1 MNDEKSKPTANTCT
15 IHARETGKPRA
26 EMRDKNEVENKYDQK
41 ERGKTTGVQQM
52 KKNNS
57 NTKPHSTQPGPRSTE
72 GEGKE
77 RGKKGSEKGNT
88 NKEEKNK

>member
-1 MNDEKSKPTANTCT
+1 MGHLSPTANTHT
-15 IHARETGKPRA
+15 INARETGKPRA

-41 ERGKTTGVQQM
+41 ECGKTTGVQQM

-57 NTKPHSTQPGPRSTE
+57 NTKPHSTQPGPHSTE

-77 RGKKGSEKGNT
+77 RKKGGRKKG
-88 NKEEKNK
+88 KE